1 MAGMENGRSRS
12 EWTVEVVGNEG
23 PLAMQWRSRCG
34 RRVASL
40 SVDPRG
46 IVLRHQDRH
55 PHGKVAESVVDPR
68 AVEGLVRAWYGR
80 HGRKA
85 S

>member
-1 MAGMENGRSRS
+1 ME
-12 EWTVEVVGNEG
+12 
-23 PLAMQWRSRCG
+23 WRSRCG

-40 SVDPRG
+40 SVEPRG

-55 PHGKVAESVVDPR
+55 PHGKVAESVLDPR
-68 AVEGLVRAWYGR
+68 ALEGLARSWMDR
-80 HGRKA
+80 HGRVA